1 MPQLISVFA
10 FCILL
15 PLASWSQNADSLI
28 MKSIY
33 FGGGSYYIDDEQIL
47 EMQKFINGVEHI
59 EHFEVVIFS
68 HTDNIGGKEYN
79 QWLSQ
84 KRSEAV
90 YYELLKIKVPKEL
103 IEIKDLGY
111 ENALYTNRSHLGR
124 IKNRR
129 VDIILVP
136 IVF

>member
-1 MPQLISVFA
+1 MPKLISMFA

-15 PLASWSQNADSLI
+15 PLASWSQSADSLI

-47 EMQKFINGVEHI
+47 EMQNFINEVEHI

-124 IKNRR
+124 VKNRR

>member
-1 MPQLISVFA
+1 MSRLVLVFT
-10 FCILL
+10 FLMLL
-15 PLASWSQNADSLI
+15 PSVTWSQAADSLI
-28 MKSIY
+28 IKSIY
-33 FGGGSYYIDDEQIL
+33 FGGGSYYIDEEQIQ
-47 EMQKFINGVEHI
+47 EMQLFINEIDHI
-59 EHFEVVIFS
+59 EHYEVVIFS

-79 QWLSQ
+79 EWLSR
-84 KRSEAV
+84 KRSSAV
-90 YYELLKIKVPKEL
+90 YYELLKINVPKEL

-111 ENALYTNRSHLGR
+111 ENSLYTNRSHLGR